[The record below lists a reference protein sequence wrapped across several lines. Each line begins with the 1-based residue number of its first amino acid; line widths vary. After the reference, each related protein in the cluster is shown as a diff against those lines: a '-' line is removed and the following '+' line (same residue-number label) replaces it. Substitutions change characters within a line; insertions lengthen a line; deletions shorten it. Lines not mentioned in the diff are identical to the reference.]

1 MKGGRIDKLRSIRP
15 RIRARVTSVD
25 DVARLAVGFL
35 ARRDRTVAQVQQFLI
50 SHGVSS
56 LLAKQTIRRLSDLHY
71 LNDSAYAQRWVE
83 RRLVSRPMGPARIKA
98 ELQAKG
104 IAETVADRVITDVFH
119 DVGEER
125 MARRA
130 LNARQRHGS
139 RLTPAQSVRLLRQR
153 GFDEET
159 IDRIVMV
166 ACDSDEGMD
175 A

>member
-1 MKGGRIDKLRSIRP
+1 MPLAIR
-15 RIRARVTSVD
+15 
-25 DVARLAVGFL
+25 FL
-35 ARRDRTVAQVQQFLI
+35 ARRDRTVAHVEQFLRSKGALPGQI
-50 SHGVSS
+50 KH
-56 LLAKQTIRRLSDLHY
+56 TIRRLSDLRY
-71 LNDSAYAQRWVE
+71 LNDQAYAQRWVE
-83 RRLVSRPMGPARIKA
+83 RRLVSRPMGQARIKA

-104 IAETVADRVITDVFH
+104 IAETVADRVIADVFH
-119 DVGEER
+119 EVGEER

>member
-1 MKGGRIDKLRSIRP
+1 MDGCHSRFGFSPVAIVQWRTSNNFSDPKEPCQPQIRY
-15 RIRARVTSVD
+15 
-25 DVARLAVGFL
+25 
-35 ARRDRTVAQVQQFLI
+35 
-50 SHGVSS
+50 
-56 LLAKQTIRRLSDLHY
+56 TIRRLSDLRY
-71 LNDSAYAQRWVE
+71 LNDQTYAQRWVE
-83 RRLVSRPMGPARIKA
+83 RRLVSRPMGQARIKA

-104 IAETVADRVITDVFH
+104 IAETVADRVIADVFH
-119 DVGEER
+119 EVGEER

-166 ACDSDEGMD
+166 ARGSDEG
-175 A
+175 

>member
-1 MKGGRIDKLRSIRP
+1 MPLAIR
-15 RIRARVTSVD
+15 
-25 DVARLAVGFL
+25 FL
-35 ARRDRTVAQVQQFLI
+35 ARCDRTVAHVEQFLRSKGALPPQI
-50 SHGVSS
+50 RY
-56 LLAKQTIRRLSDLHY
+56 TIRRLSDLRY
-71 LNDSAYAQRWVE
+71 LNDQTYAQRWVE

-104 IAETVADRVITDVFH
+104 IAETVADRVIADVFH
-119 DVGEER
+119 EVGEER

-166 ACDSDEGMD
+166 ARGSDEG
-175 A
+175 

>member
-1 MKGGRIDKLRSIRP
+1 MPLAIR
-15 RIRARVTSVD
+15 
-25 DVARLAVGFL
+25 FL
-35 ARRDRTVAQVQQFLI
+35 ARCDRTVAQVEQFLRSKGALPGQI
-50 SHGVSS
+50 RY
-56 LLAKQTIRRLSDLHY
+56 TIRRLSDLQY
-71 LNDSAYAQRWVE
+71 LNDQAYAQRWVE

-104 IAETVADRVITDVFH
+104 ITETVADRVIADAFRE
-119 DVGEER
+119 VGEER

-166 ACDSDEGMD
+166 ACSSDEG
-175 A
+175 

>member
-1 MKGGRIDKLRSIRP
+1 MQ
-15 RIRARVTSVD
+15 
-25 DVARLAVGFL
+25 LATRFL
-35 ARRDRTVAQVQQFLI
+35 ARRDRTVAHVEQFLRSKGALPGQI
-50 SHGVSS
+50 KH
-56 LLAKQTIRRLSDLHY
+56 TIRRLSDLRY
-71 LNDSAYAQRWVE
+71 LNDQAYAQRWVE

>member
-1 MKGGRIDKLRSIRP
+1 MQLAIR
-15 RIRARVTSVD
+15 
-25 DVARLAVGFL
+25 FL
-35 ARRDRTVAQVQQFLI
+35 ARRDRTVAHVEQFLRSKGALPGQI
-50 SHGVSS
+50 RH
-56 LLAKQTIRRLSDLHY
+56 TIRRLSALHY
-71 LNDSAYAQRWVE
+71 LNDHAYAQRWVE

-104 IAETVADRVITDVFH
+104 IAETVADRVTADVFRE
-119 DVGEER
+119 VGEEQ

-130 LNARQRHGS
+130 LNAKQRHGS

-166 ACDSDEGMD
+166 ARGSDEGLD
-175 A
+175 S

>member
-1 MKGGRIDKLRSIRP
+1 MR
-15 RIRARVTSVD
+15 
-25 DVARLAVGFL
+25 FL
-35 ARRDRTVAQVQQFLI
+35 ARCDRTVAHVEQFLRSKGALPPQI
-50 SHGVSS
+50 RH
-56 LLAKQTIRRLSDLHY
+56 TIRRLSALHY
-71 LNDSAYAQRWVE
+71 LNDQTYAQRWVE

-104 IAETVADRVITDVFH
+104 IAETVADRVTADAFREVS
-119 DVGEER
+119 EER

-166 ACDSDEGMD
+166 ARGSDEGLD
-175 A
+175 S